1 MPKIVDHEQQRQ
13 ALSSTVANAL
23 AELGLENTTLRAV
36 ATRHGCT
43 KGMVQHYFADKE
55 ELMVAAL
62 VHVEEQCAKRLA
74 AINTGHTGLG
84 LLHARLGAQLPINSA
99 VLREW
104 KVRFSFSNRAAGSKE
119 MRDRLQQF
127 QEGYQQVGM
136 SCLRQAQRAG
146 DLKPGLSL
154 RNSYRS
160 LIALVSGISV
170 SVVTGEGGFSASN
183 QRQILKTAIENL
195 RH

>member
-13 ALSSTVANAL
+13 ELSSTVASAL

-55 ELMVAAL
+55 ELMLAAL
-62 VHVEEQCAKRLA
+62 VFVETQCEDRLSQ
-74 AINTGHTGLG
+74 ISVEKTGLEQ
-84 LLHARLGAQLPINSA
+84 LHARMNAQLPIGSD
-99 VLREW
+99 VLEEW
-104 KVRFSFSNRAAGSKE
+104 KVRFSFATRAAISQE
-119 MRDRLQQF
+119 MRDRLLQF
-127 QEGYQQVGM
+127 QQGYQKAGM
-136 SCLRQAQRAG
+136 SCLRRAQRAG
-146 DLKPGLSL
+146 DLKSGLSL

-160 LIALVSGISV
+160 LVALVSGISV
-170 SVVTGEGGFSASN
+170 SVVTGEERLSAAN
-183 QRQILKTAIENL
+183 QRQMLKTAIENL

>member
-13 ALSSTVANAL
+13 QLSSTVANAL

-36 ATRHGCT
+36 ASRHGCT

-62 VHVEEQCAKRLA
+62 IHIEKQCAERLA
-74 AINTGHTGLG
+74 AINGNHKGLS
-84 LLHARLGAQLPINSA
+84 LLHARLDAQLPIDSE
-99 VLREW
+99 VLEEW
-104 KVRFSFSNRAAGSKE
+104 KVRFSFSTRAAGSKE
-119 MRDRLQQF
+119 MRDRLRQF
-127 QEGYQQVGM
+127 QDGYQKVGM

-160 LIALVSGISV
+160 LMALVSGMSV
-170 SVVTGEGGFSASN
+170 SVVTGEDGLSASS